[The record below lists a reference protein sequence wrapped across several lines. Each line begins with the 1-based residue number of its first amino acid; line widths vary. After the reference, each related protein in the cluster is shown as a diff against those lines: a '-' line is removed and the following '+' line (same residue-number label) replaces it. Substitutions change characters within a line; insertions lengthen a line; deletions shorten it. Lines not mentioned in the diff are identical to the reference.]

1 MNQIDENPNY
11 KEIYN
16 IVKGLFEASEH
27 FYFGPFDET
36 YYSLRVYETSKEI
49 IDLLDQKINVQ
60 LVLVAAILH
69 DVGKTTLDTVK
80 VFSPKGKT
88 EEAMKEWKQH
98 SKLSVPI
105 AKRILSEMGHSED
118 FIAKV
123 CYLVEH
129 HDHRGDKMK
138 DNSLE
143 LQILQDADLIADCG
157 FAGFIRPFLYG
168 GKFSRKIIDTIKYLQ
183 SETNKI
189 EKKGI
194 LNLEV
199 SKEIAKRKVELEK
212 RLIKEISLDLNSDL
226 L

>member
-1 MNQIDENPNY
+1 MNQIDKNPDY

-16 IVKGLFEASEH
+16 IVKELFEASEH

-49 IDLLDQKINVQ
+49 IALLNSEVNVRM
-60 LVLVAAILH
+60 VLVAAILH

-105 AKRILSEMGHSED
+105 AKRILSEIGHSEE
-118 FIAKV
+118 FIAEV
-123 CYLVEH
+123 CYLIEH
-129 HDHRGDKMK
+129 HDHRK
-138 DNSLE
+138 DEMENKSVE

-183 SETNKI
+183 TETNEV
-189 EKKGI
+189 EKKGK

-212 RLIKEISLDLNSDL
+212 RLIKEISLDLESDL

>member
-16 IVKGLFEASEH
+16 VVKGLFEASEH
-27 FYFGPFDET
+27 FYFGHFDET

-49 IDLLDQKINVQ
+49 IALLNSEVNVQ
-60 LVLVAAILH
+60 MVLVAAILH

-105 AKRILSEMGHSED
+105 AKKILSEMGYSEE
-118 FIAKV
+118 FIIEV
-123 CYLVEH
+123 CYLIEH
-129 HDHRGDKMK
+129 HDHRGDKMENK
-138 DNSLE
+138 SVE

-168 GKFSRKIIDTIKYLQ
+168 GKFSRNIIDTIKYLQ
-183 SETNKI
+183 RETNNI
-189 EKKGI
+189 EKKGK
-194 LNLEV
+194 LNLDS
-199 SKEIAKRKVELEK
+199 SKEIAKRKVDLEK
-212 RLIKEISLDLNSDL
+212 RLIKEISLDLDSDL

>member
-49 IDLLDQKINVQ
+49 IALLNSEVNVQ

-69 DVGKTTLDTVK
+69 DVGKTTLDSVK
-80 VFSPKGKT
+80 VFTPKGKT
-88 EEAMKEWKQH
+88 EEAMKEWEQH
-98 SKLSVPI
+98 PKLSVPI
-105 AKRILSEMGHSED
+105 ARKILSEMGHSEE
-118 FIAKV
+118 FITEI

-129 HDHRGDKMK
+129 HDCRGDEME
-138 DNSLE
+138 SRSVE
-143 LQILQDADLIADCG
+143 LQILQDADLIADYG

-168 GKFSRKIIDTIKYLQ
+168 GKFSRKIIDTIRYLQ
-183 SETNKI
+183 TETNEV
-189 EKKGI
+189 EKKGK

-199 SKEIAKRKVELEK
+199 SKEIAKRKIELEK
-212 RLIKEISLDLNSDL
+212 RLIKEISLDLESDL

>member
-1 MNQIDENPNY
+1 MNQIDKNPDY

-16 IVKGLFEASEH
+16 IVKELFEASEH

-49 IDLLDQKINVQ
+49 IALLNSEVNVRM
-60 LVLVAAILH
+60 VLIAAILH

-105 AKRILSEMGHSED
+105 AKRILSEIGHSEE
-118 FIAKV
+118 FIAEV
-123 CYLVEH
+123 CYLIEH
-129 HDHRGDKMK
+129 HDHRK
-138 DNSLE
+138 DEMENKSVE

-183 SETNKI
+183 TETNEV
-189 EKKGI
+189 EKKGK

-212 RLIKEISLDLNSDL
+212 RLIKEISLDLESDL